1 MDIMHV
7 DDGAALAHGNDD
19 DDYDDV
25 YEELIS
31 LLSSASRDDVRKSAA
46 SAVLLA
52 LSSRDTSTTIAARR
66 LTGLNVV
73 SHLCKL
79 SSVASQDGAGSN
91 DALRALLLLCTH
103 EEVGD
108 QCLFDFIRTDA
119 EGEDEEGEEGDEDFA
134 TNDNNEEDEEKT
146 STSVGAE
153 KNGNCGLIRMGGRGV
168 ARMLEIALSSP
179 PPSPPPPSLL
189 LANTTTTTTSASWM
203 EWNERVNYACALLA
217 NATRTERG
225 AVEFIGLASTTTNT
239 RDSSNN
245 DDDDDD
251 DDVKPQATLLLAR
264 FTNPIFVNIN
274 SKEYKKAVRVWKGK
288 NGGMMSDNHDNDNDE
303 EDGGG
308 DSSSSSSSRR
318 RRIQLLSNEDDPTI
332 DSDYDDY
339 SSDDDSDD
347 GPSSLPKTSAA
358 TTTTTSSSSSNTI
371 TDVDCYDPY
380 QHVAAVIM
388 NIAQLERGRNFLIK
402 LIHLSSSKAVE
413 SMTRLPGEGTVGK
426 ATTSTS
432 HLQSLLSQ
440 LTTSP
445 NPIRRQGIAGMIKNC
460 CFSSDSIWWLLHV
473 VHIDKTLLLPLSGPE
488 ELSIDEKVGLDPD
501 YWLLGPKKVREADAL
516 VRLYIVEALLLLLA
530 SGRQA
535 RDTLRARRTY
545 VIIKLADMVE
555 EDETV
560 SDRLLECVQYLRRDE
575 HGSEEGSSDKL
586 AYEGYAQKMLEAN
599 NIKNSNDNNEGL
611 RDQDSGVIDYD
622 NID

>member
-1 MDIMHV
+1 MDIMHHV
-7 DDGAALAHGNDD
+7 DDDDGAALAHGNDD
-19 DDYDDV
+19 DDDDDV
-25 YEELIS
+25 YEELIFF
-31 LLSSASRDDVRKSAA
+31 LSSASRDDVRKSAA

-52 LSSRDTSTTIAARR
+52 LSSRASAIAARR

-119 EGEDEEGEEGDEDFA
+119 EEGGEEGDEDFA
-134 TNDNNEEDEEKT
+134 TNDNNEEDEEKK

-179 PPSPPPPSLL
+179 PPSHPSLL
-189 LANTTTTTTSASWM
+189 LANATTTTTSASWM

-251 DDVKPQATLLLAR
+251 VKPQATLLLAR

-288 NGGMMSDNHDNDNDE
+288 NGGTMSDNHDDDDDE

-318 RRIQLLSNEDDPTI
+318 RRIQLLSNKDDPTI

-347 GPSSLPKTSAA
+347 GPSSLPKTSA
-358 TTTTTSSSSSNTI
+358 TTTTTTSSSSSSNTI

-388 NIAQLERGRNFLIK
+388 NIAQLERGRDFLMK

-611 RDQDSGVIDYD
+611 RDQDSGVVDYD

>member
-1 MDIMHV
+1 
-7 DDGAALAHGNDD
+7 
-19 DDYDDV
+19 
-25 YEELIS
+25 
-31 LLSSASRDDVRKSAA
+31 
-46 SAVLLA
+46 
-52 LSSRDTSTTIAARR
+52 
-66 LTGLNVV
+66 
-73 SHLCKL
+73 
-79 SSVASQDGAGSN
+79 
-91 DALRALLLLCTH
+91 
-103 EEVGD
+103 
-108 QCLFDFIRTDA
+108 
-119 EGEDEEGEEGDEDFA
+119 
-134 TNDNNEEDEEKT
+134 
-146 STSVGAE
+146 
-153 KNGNCGLIRMGGRGV
+153 
-168 ARMLEIALSSP
+168 
-179 PPSPPPPSLL
+179 
-189 LANTTTTTTSASWM
+189 M

-217 NATRTERG
+217 NATRTELG
-225 AVEFIGLASTTTNT
+225 AVEFIGLASTTTTNT

-245 DDDDDD
+245 DDDD

-288 NGGMMSDNHDNDNDE
+288 NGGTMSDKNDDDNDNDE

-308 DSSSSSSSRR
+308 DSSSSSSRR
-318 RRIQLLSNEDDPTI
+318 RRIQLLSNKDDPTI
-332 DSDYDDY
+332 DSDNDDY
-339 SSDDDSDD
+339 SSDDNGDV
-347 GPSSLPKTSAA
+347 GPSSLPKTSA
-358 TTTTTSSSSSNTI
+358 TTTTTTTRSSSSNTI

-388 NIAQLERGRNFLIK
+388 NIAQLERGRDFLIK
-402 LIHLSSSKAVE
+402 LIHTTSSSSKAVE

-488 ELSIDEKVGLDPD
+488 ELTIDEKVGLDPD

-535 RDTLRARRTY
+535 RDTLRERRTY

-575 HGSEEGSSDKL
+575 HGSEEGSS
-586 AYEGYAQKMLEAN
+586 EGYAQKMLEAN

-611 RDQDSGVIDYD
+611 RGQDSGVVDYD